1 MPISLVKGQKIS
13 LSKESGNAGLTKIL
27 IGLGWDVKKGF
38 FGGAGASI
46 DLDASAGLYD
56 AANKLV
62 DTVWFRQLQSKDGS
76 VKHSGDN
83 RTGAGDGDDESIII
97 DLDRVP
103 ASIQAIIITVNSFT
117 GQTFKTIANAFVRAV
132 DQSNGREIAKYD
144 LSCAG
149 DHTGQIMAKIY
160 RKDGEWKMSAIGEN
174 ASGRTFADMAQAIS
188 AHL

>member
-1 MPISLVKGQKIS
+1 MGISLAKGQKIS
-13 LSKESGNAGLTKIL
+13 LSKESGNAGLKEIL

-38 FGGAGASI
+38 FGGAGTPI

-56 AANKLV
+56 AAGKLV
-62 DTVWFRQLQSKDGS
+62 DTVWFRQLQSKCGS
-76 VKHSGDN
+76 IKHSGDN
-83 RTGAGDGDDESIII
+83 RTGAGDGDDESIRI

-103 ASIQAIIITVNSFT
+103 ANITAIVITVNSFT
-117 GQTFKTIANAFVRAV
+117 GQSFKTIENAFVRAV
-132 DQSNGREIAKYD
+132 DQSNGKEIAKYD

-160 RKDGEWKMSAIGEN
+160 RHSGEWKMNAIGEN
-174 ASGRTFADMAQAIS
+174 ARGQTFSDMGAAIA